1 MKFELSAQIT
11 VSAYTTVEAETYE
24 EAFKIA
30 AARGAAISDH
40 DCFVDENS
48 SWLIY
53 EADGLPCE
61 IEEVTK

>member
-30 AARGAAISDH
+30 ARRGAAIRKH
-40 DCFVDENS
+40 H
-48 SWLIY
+48 LIEELEQWIIN

-61 IEEVTK
+61 IAEVTK